1 MAKII
6 LICGKIC
13 VGKSTYSKKLMFEQK
28 AVRLNPDELMKT
40 FGGEF
45 LGDRHEDVLQQ
56 TLQFIY
62 KKAIEI
68 YSTGISVI
76 IDGGFWQRHYREEAN
91 QYFMKHDI
99 TPEWHYI
106 DINDDQWIKNIGK
119 RNSEVESGISEDYYV
134 DESILDKFK
143 NPADKPKSNEI
154 DVWYKNEYKNEY

>member
-40 FGGEF
+40 FAGEF

-68 YSTGISVI
+68 YSVGISVI
-76 IDGGFWQRHYREEAN
+76 IDGGCCR
-91 QYFMKHDI
+91 MM
-99 TPEWHYI
+99 
-106 DINDDQWIKNIGK
+106 
-119 RNSEVESGISEDYYV
+119 
-134 DESILDKFK
+134 
-143 NPADKPKSNEI
+143 
-154 DVWYKNEYKNEY
+154 